1 MNGGGTRRAFIGA
14 GLAAAAGVGLTRL
27 PKALSDDK
35 PASRTSL
42 SLEAGEFTSIGAAPA
57 FGSLRPAGGDAVLH
71 GVLLDRKSRRR
82 AGTVSITPIAT
93 DGGMLRVHT
102 LDLQGGSLVA
112 IGAERND
119 TLTLSSGS
127 GRYAGARGSVTVTS
141 AARSALHFDIELE
154 L

>member
-1 MNGGGTRRAFIGA
+1 MIGGGTRRAFLGA

-27 PKALSDDK
+27 PKALSEGTS
-35 PASRTSL
+35 ASRKTL
-42 SLEAGEFTSIGAAPA
+42 SLEAGEFTASGAAPA
-57 FGSLRPAGGDAVLH
+57 FGSLKPTGTDTALH
-71 GVLLDRKSRRR
+71 GVLRDRKSRLR

-102 LDLQGGSLVA
+102 LDLQDGSLVA

-119 TLTLSSGS
+119 KLTLSSGS

-141 AARSALHFDIELE
+141 AARAALHFDIELE